1 MHYITIFHHW
11 NVSLA
16 PYVLLLGGLVF
27 CVLFQGDSPTQV
39 CQGVATVCAQET
51 MAAGMKHSGA
61 DSSAVY

>member
-1 MHYITIFHHW
+1 M
-11 NVSLA
+11 SLKPA
-16 PYVLLLGGLVF
+16 VLICSSLVF